1 VKSILARLPTVIS
14 ATTAFVAAVRPS
26 GGAHYGAFTKSICA
40 GAAHLI
46 RKVFSSNFLTVLSRF
61 RASATDEPILAA
73 IFGHMEI
80 IRVLNHCGARALTSR
95 FPNYSNKY
103 ITEYLAKSFD
113 KNTRRNILKFHH
125 RYLAAHV
132 SDRFY
137 EQILQSRS
145 ILWSETID
153 GACYS
158 ISMSFSAQWHSEG
171 DISLT
176 FDKDGVA
183 LYEVSFTIIP
193 GQLAGCTAEQA
204 VLVGRIQGR
213 KGQAELIRAGTRACH
228 DIAPPN
234 LLVAGIESIAA
245 VLGVHALAGVSNRE
259 QLAKSV
265 YDMPGCYFDY
275 DVFWQTFLIERR
287 DAPIFTIQVPFPEK
301 PIQQVSVTHRRRARN
316 KRRLKKQIAESV
328 GKTFAKT
335 FLKTPLPLG

>member
-1 VKSILARLPTVIS
+1 VKSILARLPMIIS
-14 ATTAFVAAVRPS
+14 ATTAFAFAARS
-26 GGAHYGAFTKSICA
+26 SRGAHYGSFTKSICA

-61 RASATDEPILAA
+61 RASVTDESFLAVIL
-73 IFGHMEI
+73 GHLAVV
-80 IRVLNHCGARALTSR
+80 RTLNNCGARALTSR

-113 KNTRRNILKFHH
+113 KNTRRDILKFHH
-125 RYLAAHV
+125 LYLAAQV

-137 EQILQSRS
+137 EQILQSRP
-145 ILWSETID
+145 ILWSETVD

-158 ISMSFSAQWHSEG
+158 ISMSFNPQWHSEG

-176 FDKDGVA
+176 FDRGDVA

-193 GQLAGCTAEQA
+193 GHFAGCTTEQA

-234 LLVAGIESIAA
+234 LLVAGVESIAA
-245 VLGVHALAGVSNRE
+245 VLGVRALAGVSNRE

-275 DVFWQTFLIERR
+275 DTFWQTYLIERR
-287 DAPIFTIQVPFPEK
+287 DAPIFAIQVPFPEK
-301 PIQQVSVTHRRRARN
+301 PIEQVSVTHRRRARN
-316 KRRLKKQIAESV
+316 KRRLKKTNCRECRQNICEN
-328 GKTFAKT
+328 
-335 FLKTPLPLG
+335 FLEDSSCA